1 MATQVKPE
9 PIVLSIET
17 PADAETAWDALTDP
31 DRVTEWFTDVS
42 PLGGPGDPYRID
54 FGDSAVEGTIVD
66 VQEGRRFA
74 YTWRWEAADDDEQT
88 LVAWTIEPVG
98 DDGTRISLEHTGWP
112 ATTRDDTTRD
122 DHAGYWQAY
131 LEDLEA
137 LLAG

>member
-9 PIVLSIET
+9 PIVLSIES
-17 PADAETAWDALTDP
+17 PADVETAWAALTDP
-31 DRVTEWFTDVS
+31 DRVAEWFTDVS
-42 PLGGPGDPYRID
+42 PLGGIGDPYRID
-54 FGDSAVEGTIVD
+54 FGDSAVEGVIVD
-66 VQEGRRFA
+66 VQPGRRLA
-74 YTWRWEAADDDEQT
+74 YTWRWEAADADEQT
-88 LVAWTIEPVG
+88 LVSWTIEPVG

-122 DHAGYWQAY
+122 DHAGYWQAN

>member
-17 PADAETAWDALTDP
+17 PADAETAWAALTDP

-42 PLGGPGDPYRID
+42 PLGAPGDPYRID
-54 FGDSAVEGTIVD
+54 FGDSAVEGVIVD

-74 YTWRWEAADDDEQT
+74 YTWRWESADDDEQT
-88 LVAWTIEPVG
+88 LVSWTIEPVG
-98 DDGTRISLEHTGWP
+98 DDGTRISLEHSGWP

>member
-1 MATQVKPE
+1 MAAQVKPS
-9 PIVLSIET
+9 PIQLSIET
-17 PADAETAWDALTDP
+17 PADLETAWSALTDP

-42 PLGGPGDPYRID
+42 PLGAPGDPYRID
-54 FGDSAVEGTIVD
+54 FGDSSVEGVVVD
-66 VQEGRRFA
+66 VQPGRRFA
-74 YTWRWEAADDDEQT
+74 HTWRWEGADADEQT
-88 LVAWTIEPVG
+88 LVSWTVEAVG

-112 ATTRDDTTRD
+112 ATTADDTTRD

>member
-1 MATQVKPE
+1 MAAPVKPA
-9 PIVLSIET
+9 PIQLSIET
-17 PADAETAWDALTDP
+17 PADLETAWSALTDP

-42 PLGGPGDPYRID
+42 PLGAPGDPYRID
-54 FGDSAVEGTIVD
+54 FGDSSVEGVVVD
-66 VQEGRRFA
+66 VQPGRRFA
-74 YTWRWEAADDDEQT
+74 HTWRWEGADMDEQT
-88 LVAWTIEPVG
+88 LVSWTVEAVG

-112 ATTRDDTTRD
+112 ATTTDDTTRD

>member
-17 PADAETAWDALTDP
+17 PADAEMAWAALTDP

-42 PLGGPGDPYRID
+42 PLGALGDPYRID
-54 FGDSAVEGTIVD
+54 FGDSAVEGVIVD
-66 VQEGRRFA
+66 VREGRRFA

-88 LVAWTIEPVG
+88 LVSWTIEPVG
-98 DDGTRISLEHTGWP
+98 DDGTRISLEHSGWP

>member
-1 MATQVKPE
+1 MATTVRPE

-17 PADAETAWDALTDP
+17 PADAETSWEALTDP

-42 PLGGPGDPYRID
+42 PLGSPGDPYRIE
-54 FGDSAVEGTIVD
+54 FGDSSVEGVIVD
-66 VQEGRRFA
+66 VRPGSRFA
-74 YTWRWEAADDDEQT
+74 YTWRWKGADSDEQT
-88 LVAWTIEPVG
+88 LVSWTIEPLHGGGSRV
-98 DDGTRISLEHTGWP
+98 SLEHGGWP
-112 ATTRDDTTRD
+112 ATTRDDSSRD

>member
-17 PADAETAWDALTDP
+17 PADVETAWSALTDP
-31 DRVTEWFTDVS
+31 DRVAEWLTDVS
-42 PLGGPGDPYRID
+42 PLGAIGDPYRID
-54 FGDSAVEGTIVD
+54 FGDSAVEGVIVD
-66 VQEGRRFA
+66 VQPGRRLA
-74 YTWRWEAADDDEQT
+74 YTWRWEADDADEQT
-88 LVAWTIEPVG
+88 LVSWTIEPVG

>member
-1 MATQVKPE
+1 MATLVKPA
-9 PIVLSIET
+9 PIQLSIET
-17 PADAETAWDALTDP
+17 PADLETSWAALTDP

-42 PLGGPGDPYRID
+42 SLGVPGDPYRID
-54 FGDSAVEGTIVD
+54 FGDSSVDGVIVD
-66 VQEGRRFA
+66 VQPGRKFA
-74 YTWRWEAADDDEQT
+74 YTWRWEGADPEEQT
-88 LVAWTIEPVG
+88 LVAWSIDAVG

-112 ATTRDDTTRD
+112 PTTRDDTARD

>member
-17 PADAETAWDALTDP
+17 PADTETAWAALTDP

-42 PLGGPGDPYRID
+42 PLGAPGDPYRID
-54 FGDSAVEGTIVD
+54 FGDSAVEGVIVD
-66 VQEGRRFA
+66 LQEGRRFA

-88 LVAWTIEPVG
+88 LVSWTIEPVG

-112 ATTRDDTTRD
+112 VTTRDDTTRD

>member
-1 MATQVKPE
+1 MAAQVKPA
-9 PIVLSIET
+9 PIQLSIET
-17 PADAETAWDALTDP
+17 PADLETAWSALADP

-42 PLGGPGDPYRID
+42 PLGAPGDPYRID
-54 FGDSAVEGTIVD
+54 FGDSSVEGVIVD
-66 VQEGRRFA
+66 VQPGRRFA
-74 YTWRWEAADDDEQT
+74 HTWRWEGADADEQT
-88 LVAWTIEPVG
+88 LVSWTVEAVG

-112 ATTRDDTTRD
+112 ATTADDTTRD

>member
-1 MATQVKPE
+1 MAAQVKPA
-9 PIVLSIET
+9 PIQLSIET
-17 PADAETAWDALTDP
+17 PADLETAWSALTNP

-42 PLGGPGDPYRID
+42 PLGAPGDPYRID
-54 FGDSAVEGTIVD
+54 FGDSSVEGVVVD
-66 VQEGRRFA
+66 VQPGRRFA
-74 YTWRWEAADDDEQT
+74 HTWRWEGADADEQT
-88 LVAWTIEPVG
+88 LVSWTVEAVG

-112 ATTRDDTTRD
+112 ATTADDTTRD

>member
-17 PADAETAWDALTDP
+17 PADTETVWAALTDP

-42 PLGGPGDPYRID
+42 PLGAPGDPYRID
-54 FGDSAVEGTIVD
+54 FGDSAVEGVIVD
-66 VQEGRRFA
+66 VQQGRRFA

-88 LVAWTIEPVG
+88 LVSWMIEPVG

>member
-1 MATQVKPE
+1 MATQVKPA

-17 PADAETAWDALTDP
+17 PADAEAAWAALTDP

-42 PLGGPGDPYRID
+42 PVGAPGDPYRID
-54 FGDSAVEGTIVD
+54 FGDSSVEGVIVD

-88 LVAWTIEPVG
+88 LVSWTIEPVG